1 MPTVN
6 LHALYPLENLGF
18 SYASP
23 HSIAD
28 IEVENY
34 FLSARDHLRPG
45 DRLFVT
51 AAGKGAV
58 PVFAEFGVMAVNL
71 RTVTIARLDRRDEVS
86 AVSTPKKATPRKAPV
101 KSDQAKR

>member
-18 SYASP
+18 AYGSP

-28 IEVENY
+28 IESENY

-51 AAGKGAV
+51 AAGTDTV
-58 PVFAEFGVMAVNL
+58 PVFAEFGVLAVSL
-71 RTVTIARLDRRDEVS
+71 RAVTIVRLDRRDGVS
-86 AVSTPKKATPRKAPV
+86 AVSTPKKATSRKAPV